1 MEQKQVFLTEYDH
14 DRLLELIESAKEY
27 YARDQDYLEELE
39 EDLSRCRLVD
49 SRSIPADV
57 VTMNSRVR
65 IRDLD
70 TDKEME
76 VTLVFPHKANL
87 EAGRLSI
94 LSPIGAAILGGVQ
107 GQVVQRKVRS
117 GIKQIRIE
125 EITYQ
130 PEAAGNFDL

>member
-1 MEQKQVFLTEYDH
+1 MDEKQVFLTEYDH
-14 DRLLELIESAKEY
+14 DRLLELIESAKEF
-27 YARDQDYLEELE
+27 YARDQDYLEQLE

-49 SRSIPADV
+49 PKAIPTDV

-70 TDKEME
+70 TGKEME
-76 VTLVFPHKANL
+76 ITLVFPQKANL
-87 EAGRLSI
+87 EEGRLSI
-94 LSPIGAAILGGVQ
+94 LSPIGAAILGGGQ

-125 EITYQ
+125 QILYQ
-130 PEAAGNFDL
+130 PEAAGNYDL

>member
-27 YARDQDYLEELE
+27 YARDQDYLEQLE

-76 VTLVFPHKANL
+76 VTLVFPQKANL

-125 EITYQ
+125 AILYQ

>member
-27 YARDQDYLEELE
+27 YARDQDYLEQLE

-49 SRSIPADV
+49 SRSIPANV

-76 VTLVFPHKANL
+76 VTLVFPQKANL

-125 EITYQ
+125 EIIYQ

>member
-27 YARDQDYLEELE
+27 YARDQDYLEQLE

-76 VTLVFPHKANL
+76 VTLVFPQKANL

-107 GQVVQRKVRS
+107 G
-117 GIKQIRIE
+117 
-125 EITYQ
+125 
-130 PEAAGNFDL
+130 